1 MPLTDQEKSSLENA
15 LRAVDTDLEAAK
27 EYARHLLGGG
37 GRDKAGDVRLVKCFR
52 RAAYVLL
59 HAAEDF
65 QDELNFYK

>member
-1 MPLTDQEKSSLENA
+1 VV
-15 LRAVDTDLEAAK
+15 AV
-27 EYARHLLGGG
+27 
-37 GRDKAGDVRLVKCFR
+37 DVRLVKCFR